1 MNTWKAAFGKA
12 VHLSSFAFLLGLL
25 GPGGSYA
32 QASPQLFARFESDG
46 QVSYGVVE
54 GESIRPIRGSLFGE
68 FEVLPQ
74 AVRLSDVLALAVAP
88 PAVIG
93 GVEGLVLLPVVTD
106 EQAAVGQVA
115 DIVKRAAGWKGHLD
129 ILVNNAGITR
139 DGLLLRMK
147 DEDWDALIDTNLKRP
162 FLCISAAAKV
172 MSKQRSG
179 RIINISSVVGEMG
192 NAGQANYCSSKAGL
206 LGLTK
211 SVARELAR
219 RNITVNAITPGFI
232 VTDMTDG
239 MTDKARESMTEQ
251 IPLGRLGEAD
261 DVANAVIFLA
271 SEQSSYVTG
280 QVLGVNGGMY
290 M

>member
-1 MNTWKAAFGKA
+1 MLTDKVA
-12 VHLSSFAFLLGLL
+12 VITG
-25 GPGGSYA
+25 
-32 QASPQLFARFESDG
+32 ASRG
-46 QVSYGVVE
+46 IGR
-54 GESIRPIRGSLFGE
+54 SI
-68 FEVLPQ
+68 
-74 AVRLSDVLALAVAP
+74 ALALAAQGAKVVASARSREALDQLVGEIKANGGEAL
-88 PAVIG
+88 AVVGDIA
-93 GVEGLVLLPVVTD
+93 VESDADNLVQ
-106 EQAAVGQVA
+106 QAVATFGQ
-115 DIVKRAAGWKGHLD
+115 LD

-147 DEDWDALIDTNLKRP
+147 NEDWDAVLDTNLKGA
-162 FLCISAAAKV
+162 FQCIRSAAKV

-192 NAGQANYCSSKAGL
+192 NAGQANYCASKAGL

-219 RNITVNAITPGFI
+219 RNVTVNAITPGFI

-239 MTDKARESMTEQ
+239 MTDKAREAMTEQ
-251 IPLGRLGEAD
+251 IPLGRLGEAED
-261 DVANAVIFLA
+261 IANAVLFLA
-271 SEQSSYVTG
+271 SDQASYITG